1 MQMMKK
7 IKKQKEFNIY
17 VAKNTGHKEF
27 ADVLFNKKLI
37 SHSMKRIQSELLR
50 NVCKICLSILMI
62 KDTYQVM
69 VLIVYLMYRKVQD
82 ASSIN
87 IEGARAKIVLVVY
100 QEGGKRIIREQKGIG
115 RIYALSIGTPF

>member
-1 MQMMKK
+1 MQMVKK

-17 VAKNTGHKEF
+17 VAKNIRHKEF

-37 SHSMKRIQSELLR
+37 SHSMKRIQSKLLK

-69 VLIVYLMYRKVQD
+69 VVIVYLMYRKVQD

-87 IEGARAKIVLVVY
+87 IEGARANIVLVVY
-100 QEGGKRIIREQKGIG
+100 QEGGKRITREQKGIE
-115 RIYALSIGTPF
+115 RICALSIGTPF

>member
-1 MQMMKK
+1 MVKK

-62 KDTYQVM
+62 KDTY
-69 VLIVYLMYRKVQD
+69 
-82 ASSIN
+82 
-87 IEGARAKIVLVVY
+87 
-100 QEGGKRIIREQKGIG
+100 
-115 RIYALSIGTPF
+115 